1 MAEMQTCPN
10 ENSDLCME
18 HYEAAYIVRY
28 PES

>member
-10 ENSDLCME
+10 DSDLCMV